1 MHEKTA
7 VPALVEE
14 IYKFLKQADTRELTH
29 IYKELEVAKASKNQ
43 AKIDEVIAKIDNY
56 ETHVVPMICDIDAG
70 YGNEEVNNIS
80 KLFKYKNR
88 SFLDSDFFISKKI
101 QINCFSKFNK
111 EYFPNLLESL
121 LFLETSKKYTL
132 SFQIVTYKVCLIWFK
147 F

>member
-29 IYKELEVAKASKNQ
+29 IYKELEAAKASKNQ

-70 YGNEEVNNIS
+70 YGNEEVNNIF
-80 KLFKYKNR
+80 KLFT
-88 SFLDSDFFISKKI
+88 KI
-101 QINCFSKFNK
+101 NVF
-111 EYFPNLLESL
+111 
-121 LFLETSKKYTL
+121 
-132 SFQIVTYKVCLIWFK
+132 
-147 F
+147 

>member
-43 AKIDEVIAKIDNY
+43 AKIDEVISKIDNY

-70 YGNEEVNNIS
+70 YGNEEV
-80 KLFKYKNR
+80 
-88 SFLDSDFFISKKI
+88 
-101 QINCFSKFNK
+101 KFNFSEK
-111 EYFPNLLESL
+111 A
-121 LFLETSKKYTL
+121 TK
-132 SFQIVTYKVCLIWFK
+132 I
-147 F
+147 

>member
-29 IYKELEVAKASKNQ
+29 IYKELEAAKATKNQ

-70 YGNEEVNNIS
+70 YGNEEVNNIL
-80 KLFKYKNR
+80 KLLRTKMEVFEKN
-88 SFLDSDFFISKKI
+88 I
-101 QINCFSKFNK
+101 QINFFSKFNK
-111 EYFPNLLESL
+111 EYLPNLME
-121 LFLETSKKYTL
+121 K
-132 SFQIVTYKVCLIWFK
+132 
-147 F
+147 

>member
-29 IYKELEVAKASKNQ
+29 IYKELETAKASKNQ

-80 KLFKYKNR
+80 KLFMYK
-88 SFLDSDFFISKKI
+88 K
-101 QINCFSKFNK
+101 SKFFRSGFFHYEK
-111 EYFPNLLESL
+111 K
-121 LFLETSKKYTL
+121 SKL
-132 SFQIVTYKVCLIWFK
+132 ISFQNLTKSTFLTF
-147 F
+147 

>member
-29 IYKELEVAKASKNQ
+29 IFKELEAAKAAKNQ

-70 YGNEEVNNIS
+70 YGNEEVN
-80 KLFKYKNR
+80 
-88 SFLDSDFFISKKI
+88 FFVNTKKQCI
-101 QINCFSKFNK
+101 
-111 EYFPNLLESL
+111 
-121 LFLETSKKYTL
+121 
-132 SFQIVTYKVCLIWFK
+132 
-147 F
+147 

>member
-70 YGNEEVNNIS
+70 YGNEEVNSIS
-80 KLFKYKNR
+80 KLFGT
-88 SFLDSDFFISKKI
+88 KI
-101 QINCFSKFNK
+101 AIIFK
-111 EYFPNLLESL
+111 LLN
-121 LFLETSKKYTL
+121 
-132 SFQIVTYKVCLIWFK
+132 
-147 F
+147 